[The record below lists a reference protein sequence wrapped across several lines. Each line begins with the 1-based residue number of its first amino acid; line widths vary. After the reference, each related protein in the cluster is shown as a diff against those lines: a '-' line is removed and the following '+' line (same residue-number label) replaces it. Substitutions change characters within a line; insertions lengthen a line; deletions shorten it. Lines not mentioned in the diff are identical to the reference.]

1 MKSPQSL
8 KLTLMMGAA
17 ATLTACG
24 DAPPEEPTR
33 AFTSVVECQQAGF
46 PQDQCQAAFNEAFAT
61 HSREAPKFASKDECE
76 RSVDVDQCV
85 ITRVVRDDGTIGDV
99 FVPLMAGYVVGNLLA
114 NRPREQ
120 QGTSGGGGG
129 GGGAIRS
136 SYQAGPIYRSRT
148 YPSGYRDSAD
158 LARSRSGAS
167 VPSITSGGPGRS
179 LSVPSRPPNVS
190 TTTIARQGFG
200 SSSFSFGGGSS

>member
-1 MKSPQSL
+1 MKSPQTL

-24 DAPPEEPTR
+24 DTPPEGTTR

-46 PQDQCQAAFNEAFAT
+46 PEDHCQAAYNEAFAT
-61 HSREAPKFASKDECE
+61 HSREAPKFPSKDECE

-85 ITRVVRDDGTIGDV
+85 STRVVRDDGTIGDV
-99 FVPLMAGYVVGNLLA
+99 FVPLMAGYVAGNLMA
-114 NRPREQ
+114 NRPREQQ

-129 GGGAIRS
+129 GAGRLA
-136 SYQAGPIYRSRT
+136 YQAGPIYRSRT

-167 VPSITSGGPGRS
+167 LPSITSGGPGRS
-179 LSVPSRPPNVS
+179 LSVPSRSPNVS